1 MIKRQSND
9 DGSEAKKRALE
20 YLCTQH
26 VLTLATH
33 GKGGVWSA
41 ALYYVNVDFKLIFL
55 SAPSTRH
62 VKNLV
67 GNSHVAVSINENNIE
82 WDTYR
87 RSAITNLIK
96 ETKQMLLDVR
106 PDCKLSA
113 AVKPN
118 LPMARNRYFQE
129 WDVWLAAGYIDWVM
143 PMNYTPDISKFAEN
157 IDIIY
162 DHLPR
167 KYRDRIIMGI
177 ALYNQD
183 ELAAIDKIRYTE
195 ITNFKGI
202 SLFSYNVIVDEP
214 DYARQLFK

>member
-82 WDTYR
+82 WTTIR
-87 RSAITNLIK
+87 GLQFEAEVEQITDPSEIAEVQVCYANRFPVIGSQAPA
-96 ETKQMLLDVR
+96 EITKA
-106 PDCKLSA
+106 LSR
-113 AVKPN
+113 VNWYVCNPT
-118 LPMARNRYFQE
+118 LMYF
-129 WDVWLAAGYIDWVM
+129 ID
-143 PMNYTPDISKFAEN
+143 NSLGLG
-157 IDIIY
+157 
-162 DHLPR
+162 H
-167 KYRDRIIMGI
+167 RDRII
-177 ALYNQD
+177 LD
-183 ELAAIDKIRYTE
+183 
-195 ITNFKGI
+195 
-202 SLFSYNVIVDEP
+202 
-214 DYARQLFK
+214 

>member
-67 GNSHVAVSINENNIE
+67 GNSHVAVSINENNIIGS
-82 WDTYR
+82 T
-87 RSAITNLIK
+87 L
-96 ETKQMLLDVR
+96 
-106 PDCKLSA
+106 
-113 AVKPN
+113 
-118 LPMARNRYFQE
+118 
-129 WDVWLAAGYIDWVM
+129 
-143 PMNYTPDISKFAEN
+143 
-157 IDIIY
+157 
-162 DHLPR
+162 
-167 KYRDRIIMGI
+167 
-177 ALYNQD
+177 
-183 ELAAIDKIRYTE
+183 
-195 ITNFKGI
+195 
-202 SLFSYNVIVDEP
+202 
-214 DYARQLFK
+214 